1 MALTRWPRGFHGLV
15 PVTLL
20 VVVVMVLITSFL
32 ILSSDNR
39 WGFEDTPATAT
50 RMRDCYRGL
59 QKEYYKEVPRDTSP
73 EAENFRRKAWRL
85 TAAVVRALDKLHVLH
100 WLGSGSL
107 LGFARQCDIVP
118 SMGDVDIEIAV
129 ESLWKQN
136 ITVDHLLKTIRAEG
150 PRLKLLFGRPEDS
163 LEMTLVD
170 DSGTKLD
177 LFFSYPDANGT
188 RFTNGMDSG
197 TLERYKW
204 PYPDFELCWSLLDGL
219 RIGIP
224 CEPNHY
230 LRIAYGPDWASP
242 PQKKWDYRT
251 GRFNVVRNGYW
262 PEEMRD
268 EVFQTFE
275 V

>member
-20 VVVVMVLITSFL
+20 VVVVMVLIT
-32 ILSSDNR
+32 R
-39 WGFEDTPATAT
+39 
-50 RMRDCYRGL
+50 
-59 QKEYYKEVPRDTSP
+59 
-73 EAENFRRKAWRL
+73 
-85 TAAVVRALDKLHVLH
+85 
-100 WLGSGSL
+100 
-107 LGFARQCDIVP
+107 
-118 SMGDVDIEIAV
+118 
-129 ESLWKQN
+129 
-136 ITVDHLLKTIRAEG
+136 
-150 PRLKLLFGRPEDS
+150 
-163 LEMTLVD
+163 
-170 DSGTKLD
+170 
-177 LFFSYPDANGT
+177 
-188 RFTNGMDSG
+188 
-197 TLERYKW
+197 W

-262 PEEMRD
+262 PEEMRN